1 MTNLASK
8 KIRPP
13 RRIMRRAA
21 LVALLSG
28 EPVCSCCD
36 GWGTDRVD
44 PDVDC
49 VACSGQG
56 VSGSVHAVLAPALA
70 IDWRVRA

>member
-1 MTNLASK
+1 MTNLESK
-8 KIRPP
+8 KVRPP

-36 GWGTDRVD
+36 GWGTDRND
-44 PDVDC
+44 AEC

-56 VSGSVHAVLAPALA
+56 VSASVHAVLAPALQ
-70 IDWRVRA
+70 IDWRATA